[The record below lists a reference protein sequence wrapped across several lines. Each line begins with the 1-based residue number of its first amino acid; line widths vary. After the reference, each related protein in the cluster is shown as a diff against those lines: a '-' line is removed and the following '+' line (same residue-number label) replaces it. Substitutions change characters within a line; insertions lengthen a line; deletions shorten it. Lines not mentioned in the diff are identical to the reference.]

1 MPLVKFTVEDSQ
13 ADQVKKLTRF
23 TVASKAYEAAA
34 HAAISLTVDLAD
46 ARSEISRLRRIIDR
60 QQQVL
65 ESARSAAALL
75 VEAAGQGDLF
85 MEKVPAVPS
94 STSRPAAAEV
104 RNGTESSSSPRTG
117 ESMDHFLARL
127 NRQSGTP
134 S

>member
-1 MPLVKFTVEDSQ
+1 MPLVKFTVEDAQ

-46 ARSEISRLRRIIDR
+46 ARSEIARLRRIIDR

-104 RNGTESSSSPRTG
+104 RNGT
-117 ESMDHFLARL
+117 
-127 NRQSGTP
+127 
-134 S
+134 